1 MNEFRLYLVLITLF
15 FSINTYADEKQFL
28 TVDELVENGYV
39 RLTGQQIIEVMNNNK
54 IKVVDIETDAV
65 TISSQNKPGVGME
78 RKFEETKSDKAS
90 YFLDSRLMARA
101 PALEGKIERKVVGD
115 ELVATDGVRTYHYS
129 VYGKQGRMFAVRD
142 IDHGNVFF
150 EIELR

>member
-1 MNEFRLYLVLITLF
+1 MNKTKIYLVLMVLF
-15 FSINTYADEKQFL
+15 FSLTVNADEKQFL
-28 TVDELVENGYV
+28 TVDELVANGYT
-39 RLTGQQIIEVMNNNK
+39 RLSGQQIIEIMNNNQ
-54 IKVVDIETDAV
+54 IKVVDIETEAVSISEHEKSDAAMDREF
-65 TISSQNKPGVGME
+65 K
-78 RKFEETKSDKAS
+78 ETRSDKAS

-115 ELVATDGVRTYHYS
+115 ELVSTDGVRTYHYS

-150 EIELR
+150 EIKLQ